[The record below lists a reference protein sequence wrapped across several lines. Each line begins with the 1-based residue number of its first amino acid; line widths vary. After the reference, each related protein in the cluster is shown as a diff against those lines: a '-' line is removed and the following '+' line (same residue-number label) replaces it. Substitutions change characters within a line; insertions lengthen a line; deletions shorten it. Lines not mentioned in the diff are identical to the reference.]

1 MDSLLFLFESV
12 KTFMKASLSTW
23 IYTVTRNTLTDEE
36 LGFVV
41 GAGYCYYKVKSGDT
55 LASIAQQLGVSQNTL
70 ISLNNIR
77 YPDLLCP
84 GQTLKYPA

>member
-1 MDSLLFLFESV
+1 MKTKEELNAIKEEVESLRQKITE
-12 KTFMKASLSTW
+12 
-23 IYTVTRNTLTDEE
+23 LTDEE

-77 YPDLLCP
+77 YPDLLYP